1 MNKQEKTIHTPQS
14 NDQKNKDN
22 ADKKQESFDKGHNQ
36 SGYAEK
42 EPRKK
47 PEQGGNQPKVSNEDN
62 DITNTDQQDR
72 IDEVEEGTGT
82 EGNLSDNNDPEI
94 DTPIY
99 DPEKTEKKI
108 PSIKQ

>member
-1 MNKQEKTIHTPQS
+1 MNKQEDPKTNSPQS
-14 NDQKNKDN
+14 KDKQQGGQH
-22 ADKKQESFDKGHNQ
+22 KKGESFDKGHNQ

-47 PEQGGNQPKVSNEDN
+47 PEEGGQQPKVTNEDN
-62 DITNTDQQDR
+62 AITNTDEQNR
-72 IDEVEEGTGT
+72 IDETEGTQ
-82 EGNLSDNNDPEI
+82 GNLSDNKDPEI

-108 PSIKQ
+108 PSIKK